1 MNNLIIGNTS
11 QLSHYFPKNFT
22 KISSRNIDFEFLKNN
37 KWNEVYLCFGESRK
51 YLSNSS
57 EYEFVNYNL
66 TKKII
71 ENLNE
76 NSEKIV
82 IYSTC
87 ELWNKYSGP
96 IDLGCEFDF
105 FSTPYLESK
114 YKITKFVLENKNL
127 KNTIVLYPFNFNSI
141 YRTKDFLFG
150 KIFDSIINKQKITI
164 GNTYFNRDIIHPE
177 FVVNK
182 SLLSNKHE
190 LIGSGRMTFVNDF
203 IRDIYQ
209 EFDLKYED
217 FVSEDLGSFIEYDK
231 TNEYYL
237 KSKNCLYSYHDLIN
251 KTKKD
256 ILKNGRSN

>member
-82 IYSTC
+82 TYSTC

-190 LIGSGRMTFVNDF
+190 LIGSGT
-203 IRDIYQ
+203 
-209 EFDLKYED
+209 
-217 FVSEDLGSFIEYDK
+217 GG
-231 TNEYYL
+231 T
-237 KSKNCLYSYHDLIN
+237 
-251 KTKKD
+251 
-256 ILKNGRSN
+256 